1 MKIPEMEQEIQKN
14 PLVFQIIPFQLGIA
28 NSHILEQDLCQRQSM
43 RSETSLGFYL
53 TLWESFP
60 KSISMRMMKKHD
72 QNPLMEIL
80 QVLGM
85 LSNVECQRVF
95 LNCAF

>member
-1 MKIPEMEQEIQKN
+1 MEQEIEKN
-14 PLVFQIIPFQLGIA
+14 LLVFQIIPFQLGIA

-43 RSETSLGFYL
+43 RSETSLRFYL

-85 LSNVECQRVF
+85 LSNVGCQRVF